1 IILFSGGIDSG
12 LIAARAKALAK
23 HNAILVNFSFGSEDP
38 ESHLAEAMAR
48 HLGLKFERITSD
60 ESPTFCLETPGAIYP
75 NPFADTS
82 TVPSSA
88 LARAVV
94 RRFGAGATIVDGT
107 GADGGFGM
115 VGKISK
121 WKRAMR
127 IPALVRKI
135 GGAGFGL
142 TWLRSGKEE
151 YYSHLFRRA
160 ATMPFLSAVL
170 AQNALGGILYDN
182 SHAPVVHSM

>member
-1 IILFSGGIDSG
+1 MGEKVDARAIFSVLQFGAIVPPLSIAQGVRRVVPGANAVLPIVTYPDEPDEQANAIEAIVDETLRDIEFPIILFSGGIDSG

-82 TVPSSA
+82 TVPS
-88 LARAVV
+88 
-94 RRFGAGATIVDGT
+94 
-107 GADGGFGM
+107 
-115 VGKISK
+115 
-121 WKRAMR
+121 
-127 IPALVRKI
+127 
-135 GGAGFGL
+135 
-142 TWLRSGKEE
+142 
-151 YYSHLFRRA
+151 
-160 ATMPFLSAVL
+160 
-170 AQNALGGILYDN
+170 
-182 SHAPVVHSM
+182 